1 MLVSKLSDNTKD
13 YLDNFFGILAT
24 MEQKMCSVSATDSI
38 SQIYINQMTPHL
50 EAGVAM
56 AKNILKFT
64 TYPQIESLA
73 KDIQDDQTLGISSL
87 RDIYENCSKTKNSPR
102 DVGLYM
108 NESMKIITKMIAAM
122 KNSKTSNNLDADF
135 LTAMIPHHIGAIEL
149 NKLAL
154 QFDLCPDLNAFAQN
168 EIDFKTHELQQMKN
182 LLSQM

>member
-1 MLVSKLSDNTKD
+1 MLISKLSDNTKD
-13 YLDNFFGILAT
+13 YLDNYFGILAT

-38 SQIYINQMTPHL
+38 SQIYINQMTPSL

-64 TYPQIESLA
+64 TNPQIETLA
-73 KDIQDDQTLGISSL
+73 KDIQDDQATGISTL
-87 RDIYENCSKTKNSPR
+87 KDIYENCSVTKNCPR
-102 DVGLYM
+102 DVGLFM
-108 NESMKIITKMIAAM
+108 NESMKIIAKMIAAM

-135 LTAMIPHHIGAIEL
+135 LTAMIPHHIGMIEL
-149 NKLAL
+149 NKLVL
-154 QFDLCPDLNAFAQN
+154 QFDICPDLNAFAQN

>member
-38 SQIYINQMTPHL
+38 SQIYINQMTPHM

-64 TYPQIESLA
+64 TNPQIESLA
-73 KDIQDDQTLGISSL
+73 KDIQDDQSLGISTL
-87 RDIYENCSKTKNSPR
+87 RDIYENCSKTKNPPR
-102 DVGLYM
+102 DVGLFM
-108 NESMKIITKMIAAM
+108 NESMKIITKMIATM
-122 KNSKTSNNLDADF
+122 KNSKTTNNLDADF
-135 LTAMIPHHIGAIEL
+135 LSSMIPHHIGAIEL

-168 EIDFKTHELQQMKN
+168 EIDFKTRQLQQMKN

>member
-38 SQIYINQMTPHL
+38 SQIYINQMTPHM

-64 TYPQIESLA
+64 TNPQIESLA
-73 KDIQDDQTLGISSL
+73 KDIQDDQSLGISTL

-102 DVGLYM
+102 DVGLFM
-108 NESMKIITKMIAAM
+108 NESMKIITKMIATM
-122 KNSKTSNNLDADF
+122 KNSKTTNNLDADF
-135 LTAMIPHHIGAIEL
+135 LSSMIPHHIGAIEL

-168 EIDFKTHELQQMKN
+168 EIDFKTRQLQQMKN

>member
-24 MEQKMCSVSATDSI
+24 MEQRMCSVSAKDSI

-64 TYPQIESLA
+64 TNPQIESLA

-87 RDIYENCSKTKNSPR
+87 RDIYENCSKTKNPPR

-108 NESMKIITKMIAAM
+108 NESMKIITKMIATM

-168 EIDFKTHELQQMKN
+168 EIDFKTRQLQQMKN
-182 LLSQM
+182 LLLQM